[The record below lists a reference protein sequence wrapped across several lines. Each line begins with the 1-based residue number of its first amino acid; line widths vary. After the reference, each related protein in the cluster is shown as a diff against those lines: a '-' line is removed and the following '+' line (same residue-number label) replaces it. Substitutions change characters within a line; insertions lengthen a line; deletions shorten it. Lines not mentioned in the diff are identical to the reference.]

1 MVSVSV
7 YADFIRLDKES
18 TCSVLGTVPIFGF
31 FASCGCELIEIFDLV
46 PNLLEEV
53 SVVGVEAHD
62 EVGIGEKVVSDKI
75 SRQLAIN
82 VLLWVG
88 FSDLD

>member
-1 MVSVSV
+1 MYSDRV
-7 YADFIRLDKES
+7 Y
-18 TCSVLGTVPIFGF
+18 
-31 FASCGCELIEIFDLV
+31 V

-75 SRQLAIN
+75 SGQLAIN

-88 FSDLD
+88 FSDLDGTSPTIS